1 MLKRYRVRDYDF
13 KLVVMLIAITLIGIL
28 AIGSANAE
36 YQSKQI
42 AGLIVG
48 LFIMIVLSLFDYHT
62 FYLIQ
67 LILRLIVLF

>member
-13 KLVVMLIAITLIGIL
+13 KLVFMLIAITVIGIM

-42 AGLIVG
+42 VGLILG
-48 LFIMIVLSLFDYHT
+48 LFVMVDRKS
-62 FYLIQ
+62 
-67 LILRLIVLF
+67 VV